1 MNKADTITITLKGEK
16 SKKYLLDKMSKEL
29 GIQFAKIPQE
39 ELVIE
44 EQGDEPKI
52 SVELFKVFLSMNILD
67 EVEFS
72 AGASPKIATEE
83 VHLPVKKEVDKK
95 QETAEVEIPPSSN
108 TSQNAVT
115 FTIEPEKAKAIAM
128 QTPGTREI
136 LKLFASPKY
145 IKILNEIFRHTRS
158 FNRDAIRNELNYE
171 YWPLLSD
178 VIYVLNEK
186 AIHYDNIKNDGTY
199 SVDESWS
206 NYSLIRL
213 GLDDTKPR
221 DLDEVASLLDKGLV
235 YENPEGKYC
244 IIDNIL

>member
-29 GIQFAKIPQE
+29 GIRFAKIPQE

-44 EQGDEPKI
+44 EQGDDSKI
-52 SVELFKVFLSMNILD
+52 SVELFKDFLSLNILD

-72 AGASPKIATEE
+72 AGSSPKIATEE

-128 QTPGTREI
+128 QTPGTRKI

-145 IKILNEIFRHTRS
+145 INILKEIFRHTT
-158 FNRDAIRNELNYE
+158 FNSGSIRKEFNYA
-171 YWPLLSD
+171 YRPLLSD
-178 VIYVLNEK
+178 VIYVLDKK

-199 SVDESWS
+199 SVDRSWR
-206 NYSLIRL
+206 NYALIRL
-213 GLDDTKPR
+213 GTDDTKPR
-221 DLDEVASLLDKGLV
+221 NLDEVASLLDKGLV

-244 IIDNIL
+244 IMDNVI